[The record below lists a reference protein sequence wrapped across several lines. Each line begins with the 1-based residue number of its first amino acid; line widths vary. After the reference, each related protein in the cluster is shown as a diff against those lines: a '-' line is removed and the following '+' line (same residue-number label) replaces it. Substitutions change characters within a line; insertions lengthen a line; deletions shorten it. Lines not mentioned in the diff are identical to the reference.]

1 MNERMS
7 CFSKEM
13 KIGLAT
19 AVSLVLLYVGVN
31 YLKGINLLHPSNY
44 YYVTLPNVK
53 DLTVSTPVFIDGF
66 KVGLVRSLH
75 YDYEQQGG
83 ITVEMHLDDELRVPK
98 GSYIVLEHT
107 LLSGAELHIHPNTYL
122 TTTLISGD
130 TLEGRI
136 SEDMLATVQ
145 NELLPNIETLFI
157 RMDSILAGL
166 QAVINHPALAQSL
179 AHIERTTSDL
189 ESSAGVLNSLLE
201 KDVPVILGNLRTTT
215 DNFNLVSGQL
225 RDMDFAATLHSVDLT
240 LANLKVTTDKLNS
253 KNNTLGLL
261 LNDNSL
267 YENLNQTSVHAAD
280 LLLDLRERPKRY
292 VRFSLF

>member
-1 MNERMS
+1 
-7 CFSKEM
+7 M

-19 AVSLVLLYVGVN
+19 AVALVLLYVGMN
-31 YLKGINLLHPSNY
+31 YLKGVNLLHPSNY

-66 KVGLVRSLH
+66 KIGLVRSLH
-75 YDYEQQGG
+75 YDYEQQGR
-83 ITVEMHLDDELRVPK
+83 ITVEMHLDDELKIPK

-107 LLSGAELHIHPNTYL
+107 LLSGAELHIHQNTYL
-122 TTTLISGD
+122 TATLAAGD

-136 SEDMLATVQ
+136 SEDMLTTVQ
-145 NELLPNIETLFI
+145 HELLPNIETLFI
-157 RMDSILAGL
+157 RLDSILAGL
-166 QAVINHPALAQSL
+166 QTVINHPALAQSL
-179 AHIERTTSDL
+179 AHIERTTYNL
-189 ESSAGVLNSLLE
+189 EASTGVLNSLLE
-201 KDVPVILGNLRTTT
+201 RDVPVILGNLRTTT

-225 RDMDFAATLHSVDLT
+225 RDMDFATTLHSVDLT
-240 LANLKVTTDKLNS
+240 LANLRITTDKLNS

-267 YENLNQTSVHAAD
+267 YENLNQTSIHAAD

-292 VRFSLF
+292 VRFSIF